1 MRNAVIGEDLTIEGD
16 VIAKESRVEVMGLIT
31 GDLTAQAVEVLENG
45 RITGTV
51 SAQEVAVRGT
61 LTGNVTCSEI
71 SLYETARVELNI
83 TTKHM
88 TSVKGARISGK
99 LQVSG

>member
-31 GDLTAQAVEVLENG
+31 GDLTAQAVEVQENG
-45 RITGTV
+45 RVTGTV
-51 SAQEVAVRGT
+51 SAEEVAVHGT
-61 LTGNVTCSEI
+61 LTGNVSCSEI
-71 SLYETARVELNI
+71 SLHETARVKSNI
-83 TTKHM
+83 TTKYM
-88 TSVKGARISGK
+88 TSVKGAQLSGK